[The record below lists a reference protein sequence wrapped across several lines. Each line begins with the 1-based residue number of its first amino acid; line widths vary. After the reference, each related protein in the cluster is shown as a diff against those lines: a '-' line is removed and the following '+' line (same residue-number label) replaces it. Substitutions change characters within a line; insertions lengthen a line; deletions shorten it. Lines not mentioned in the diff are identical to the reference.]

1 MEEELTF
8 QEELTIQEVAA
19 RTGMSVHT
27 LRYYERAG
35 LLDPVGRATSGHRRY
50 TASDFNWIAFL
61 MRLRT
66 TGMSIRQMQEFSD
79 LRRQGE
85 STLSERLVFL
95 EAHQQQV
102 REHIRELEYHLA
114 MIDVKIQHTRRLLAD
129 KTQCAEQD
137 QVSAQHRVPM
147 TTQKNEE
154 EKVSFS

>member
-50 TASDFNWIAFL
+50 TAGDFNWIAFL

-66 TGMSIRQMQEFSD
+66 TGMSIRQMQEFAD
-79 LRRQGE
+79 LRRQGDR
-85 STLSERLVFL
+85 TLPERLVFL

-102 REHIRELEYHLA
+102 REHVRELEYHLA
-114 MIDVKIQHTRRLLAD
+114 MIDVKIQHTRKLLAD
-129 KTQCAEQD
+129 EAQPTEQD
-137 QVSAQHRVPM
+137 QVPAQHGIPM
-147 TTQKNEE
+147 TMRKKLET
-154 EKVSFS
+154 EKRS